1 MTDEELRALR
11 TILEDRQKANETLH
25 QQTIDQVNK
34 WAQSEGSPIESRKE
48 AAVKNEDK
56 SGVEKADK
64 ELAQIEDRRASWL
77 RLEDGRYD
85 TEKSS
90 IAADG
95 QKVDEMKNR
104 HELEKKEL
112 ADRQAAETAERKE
125 AMSLDA
131 EKRKEVE
138 AERAKETEKM
148 PVSDPAK
155 RGIDM
160 IATGLELAESM
171 HAGYAAV
178 AKGEMPNLAEMAVH
192 KLASEKVKELA
203 KSGVDEFRQ
212 SAHEAAAWVVG
223 SDPKKIDQM
232 AREHNSKEASSETNQ
247 VLREVQQ
254 NDLEAGKQAAQRKF
268 DNTQKQESQS
278 LDTQHQAE
286 TAHMERMLRPPP
298 PPPPPPPKQE
308 NNVEDMLHP

>member
-34 WAQSEGSPIESRKE
+34 WAQSEGSAIESRKE
-48 AAVKNEDK
+48 TAVKNEDK

-64 ELAQIEDRRASWL
+64 ELAQVEERRASWL

-85 TEKSS
+85 TEKSG

-95 QKVDEMKNR
+95 QKVDEMRNR

-125 AMSLDA
+125 AMSLHA
-131 EKRKEVE
+131 EKRKEAE
-138 AERAKETEKM
+138 AERAKETEKA

-155 RGIDM
+155 TGIKM
-160 IATGLELAESM
+160 VATGLEVAEGV
-171 HAGYAAV
+171 HAVYAAV
-178 AKGEMPNLAEMAVH
+178 TKGEVPNPAELVVH
-192 KLASEKVKELA
+192 KFASEYAKELA
-203 KSGVDEFRQ
+203 GSKVDEFRQ
-212 SAHEAAAWVVG
+212 KASETAAWVVG
-223 SDPKKIDQM
+223 SDPKKIDQT
-232 AREHNSKEASSETNQ
+232 AREHNGKEQSSEKNQ

-254 NDLEAGKQAAQRKF
+254 SDLEAGKEAAERKF
-268 DNTQKQESQS
+268 DNTQKQESQT
-278 LDTQHQAE
+278 LDTQHQTE
-286 TAHMERMLRPPP
+286 TKHLDRMLRPPP

-308 NNVEDMLHP
+308 NNVEDTLHP